1 MASFIGK
8 GREICCE
15 TSRKFVT
22 KKAISNTV
30 TSDTTQ
36 DAPEA
41 MSRDSLAGR
50 PIWVNPSH
58 DERIRRLVSD

>member
-8 GREICCE
+8 GREIYCE
-15 TSRKFVT
+15 KSRKFIT

-50 PIWVNPSH
+50 M
-58 DERIRRLVSD
+58 IR